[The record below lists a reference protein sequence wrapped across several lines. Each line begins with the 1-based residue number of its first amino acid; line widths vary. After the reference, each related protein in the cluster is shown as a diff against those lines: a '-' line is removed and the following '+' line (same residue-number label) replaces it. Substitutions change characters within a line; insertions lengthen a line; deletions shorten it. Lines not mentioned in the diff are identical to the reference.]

1 MALKDNYIYRP
12 DQSYDD
18 NPEILLKECKRR
30 IEEKKQKIKDLENE
44 LDLLKQQAVNIYKKN
59 VYYMLPGREIINS
72 AIRWLHMVENGVDS
86 DGNKLDK
93 RKKYDDKVAYD
104 TLNDQISSMI
114 GYDISISNILEY
126 NYGEAMIFEFSYE
139 KYEWQLQIP
148 NIPFIHVES
157 FDQYGEE
164 CFKLKIWLRKSPSYI
179 ERLGSTFLEEELKDI
194 ISNKLQELE
203 AQKENEKLEFSM
215 NDINQAIENVDS
227 RGISFREV
235 KEGFSLD

>member
-18 NPEILLKECKRR
+18 NPEILLKESKRR

-44 LDLLKQQAVNIYKKN
+44 LDLLKQQAINIYKKN
-59 VYYMLPGREIINS
+59 VYYMLPGREITDS

-93 RKKYDDKVAYD
+93 RKKYDDKVTYD
-104 TLNDQISSMI
+104 TLNDHISNMI

-139 KYEWQLQIP
+139 KYEWEFVIP
-148 NIPFIHVES
+148 NIPFINVES
-157 FDQYGEE
+157 FERYGEE
-164 CFKLKIWLRKSPSYI
+164 CFKLKICFRKSPSCI
-179 ERLGSTFLEEELKDI
+179 EVIGTTFLEEELKDI

-203 AQKENEKLEFSM
+203 AQEEDEKLRFYEW
-215 NDINQAIENVDS
+215 D
-227 RGISFREV
+227 
-235 KEGFSLD
+235 